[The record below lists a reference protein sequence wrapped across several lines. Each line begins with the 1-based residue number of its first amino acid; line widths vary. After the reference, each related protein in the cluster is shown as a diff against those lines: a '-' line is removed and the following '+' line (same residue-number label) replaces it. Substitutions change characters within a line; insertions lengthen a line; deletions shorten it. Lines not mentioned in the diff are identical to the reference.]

1 MWNFRRPGGSGT
13 EQPSSDAMPAR
24 DVLPVSHSPLFLWR
38 ATPFPFLAEKRKWGC
53 IRGPMSTREGQA
65 ASVTLLRRE
74 QLRSASAPT
83 NMSEVRQKIE
93 EAGGQGRPPLQEVR
107 RKPEERAGRLSL
119 QHKNA
124 AIQHRW
130 LRFDLG
136 CYSPFSLSKKPL
148 RLGCEASPVASSS
161 LRSSSFCSL
170 VSFVG
175 VSTTTVTN

>member
-83 NMSEVRQKIE
+83 GCGAKLSNGRT
-93 EAGGQGRPPLQEVR
+93 EASTPTDTSEVR
-107 RKPEERAGRLSL
+107 RKIRPLLGEG
-119 QHKNA
+119 
-124 AIQHRW
+124 
-130 LRFDLG
+130 LRFAKSGLTI
-136 CYSPFSLSKKPL
+136 
-148 RLGCEASPVASSS
+148 V
-161 LRSSSFCSL
+161 
-170 VSFVG
+170 
-175 VSTTTVTN
+175 